1 MSYSDYTTE
10 DFILDEDFIRWVKN
24 PNQDNNAY
32 WKTFIS
38 KYPHLK
44 DRVHQARE
52 IILMLEIKGN
62 DPAEG
67 KFIEIWGNIIRAT
80 EQNPVSLAQLKNS
93 VERRIHYVHES
104 PIKELPGSS
113 GKGRVKYHTTVGI
126 AASVVLVV
134 TVFIFLFATLI
145 QKNSPTTSFH
155 SPNNESGTV
164 TIKNTDNKAIKP
176 VRLADGSLVVL
187 QPNSEIHFDQSF
199 ASDKRELTLIG
210 EAFFEIAKN
219 PDHPFLV
226 HSLGIVTKVLGTS
239 FNIKAKQGD
248 KTIVVDVK
256 TGKVAVYREKRKVT
270 EAEYHL
276 TPNQQVIYDRSSDK
290 IVQQLQKDPRIIVTE
305 KEINEMKFEEAPA
318 VEVFEALKKAY
329 GIDIVYDKISFANC
343 TLTTHISSEGL
354 YTRLGIICKALGA
367 EYETKGTTVYLKGNG
382 CE

>member
-1 MSYSDYTTE
+1 
-10 DFILDEDFIRWVKN
+10 
-24 PNQDNNAY
+24 
-32 WKTFIS
+32 
-38 KYPHLK
+38 
-44 DRVHQARE
+44 
-52 IILMLEIKGN
+52 MLEIKSN
-62 DPAEG
+62 EPAEG

-93 VERRIHYVHES
+93 IEQKIHYVRES
-104 PIKELPGSS
+104 PIELPGSS
-113 GKGRVKYHTTVGI
+113 GKGRVNYLTTIGI
-126 AASVVLVV
+126 AASVMLAV
-134 TVFIFLFATLI
+134 TASIFLVATLI

-155 SPNNESGTV
+155 SPNNGSRTITV
-164 TIKNTDNKAIKP
+164 KNADDKVIKP

-187 QPNSEIHFDQSF
+187 QPNSEIHFDESF

-210 EAFFEIAKN
+210 EAFFEITKN

-256 TGKVAVYREKRKVT
+256 TGKVAVYREKRKGT

-305 KEINEMKFEEAPA
+305 KEIDEMKFEEAPA

-367 EYETKGTTVYLKGNG
+367 EYETKGTTVYLKSNG